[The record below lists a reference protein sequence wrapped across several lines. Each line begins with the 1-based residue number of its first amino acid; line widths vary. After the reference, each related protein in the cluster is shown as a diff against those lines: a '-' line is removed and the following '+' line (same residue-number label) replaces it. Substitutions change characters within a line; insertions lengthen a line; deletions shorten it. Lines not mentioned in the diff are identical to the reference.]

1 MVNIKKFALRIGDN
15 IKVISGSDKDKIGE
29 ITKIYPKTGRII
41 IKGIN
46 FKFKHIKPNKENEV
60 GEIKR
65 IEVPIHHS
73 NVKLIENES

>member
-1 MVNIKKFALRIGDN
+1 MVSIKKFVLRIGDN
-15 IKVISGSDKDKIGE
+15 VKVISGSDKDKIGE
-29 ITKIYPKTGRII
+29 ITEIYPKTGKII
-41 IKGIN
+41 VKGIN

-65 IEVPIHHS
+65 VEVPIHHS